1 MGGEGSRRKFTAHGK
16 TAKLITPR
24 LWREREERER
34 ERWRARQRRNY
45 RFNMAGGY
53 EAFIRDRSPILNEN
67 WNVGSLGGNSPRSSN
82 FDKTADYSA
91 TSVRFLPPPN
101 IGVYIYVGVRNFGG
115 NPFESFPRIFRGIW
129 KLSRD
134 SSLSLCFDSS
144 KTNFIDWFV
153 IFIDSIYLSFFNFW
167 RLKLQKIHCK
177 YSINILARFRRKK
190 KRASTFLIELIFTQ
204 LEDIR
209 ETCSNDMKY
218 ANKLRRC

>member
-24 LWREREERER
+24 LWREREGEGER

-101 IGVYIYVGVRNFGG
+101 IGLYICRCKKLWRKPFRKFPSNFPW
-115 NPFESFPRIFRGIW
+115 NMKIIEIP
-129 KLSRD
+129 L
-134 SSLSLCFDSS
+134 SLSFDSW
-144 KTNFIDWFV
+144 KTNFID
-153 IFIDSIYLSFFNFW
+153 
-167 RLKLQKIHCK
+167 
-177 YSINILARFRRKK
+177 
-190 KRASTFLIELIFTQ
+190 
-204 LEDIR
+204 
-209 ETCSNDMKY
+209 
-218 ANKLRRC
+218 

>member
-24 LWREREERER
+24 LWREREGEGER

-101 IGVYIYVGVRNFGG
+101 IGLYICRCKKLWRKPFRKFPSNFPWNMKIIEG
-115 NPFESFPRIFRGIW
+115 FF
-129 KLSRD
+129 
-134 SSLSLCFDSS
+134 SLSLLRFFENEFHRLICHFYR
-144 KTNFIDWFV
+144 F
-153 IFIDSIYLSFFNFW
+153 YLSFF
-167 RLKLQKIHCK
+167 LQ
-177 YSINILARFRRKK
+177 
-190 KRASTFLIELIFTQ
+190 FLEIETS
-204 LEDIR
+204 EDP
-209 ETCSNDMKY
+209 
-218 ANKLRRC
+218 L

>member
-67 WNVGSLGGNSPRSSN
+67 WNVGSLGGNSLRSSN

-115 NPFESFPRIFRGIW
+115 NPFESFPRIFRGI
-129 KLSRD
+129 
-134 SSLSLCFDSS
+134 
-144 KTNFIDWFV
+144 
-153 IFIDSIYLSFFNFW
+153 
-167 RLKLQKIHCK
+167 
-177 YSINILARFRRKK
+177 
-190 KRASTFLIELIFTQ
+190 
-204 LEDIR
+204 
-209 ETCSNDMKY
+209 
-218 ANKLRRC
+218 